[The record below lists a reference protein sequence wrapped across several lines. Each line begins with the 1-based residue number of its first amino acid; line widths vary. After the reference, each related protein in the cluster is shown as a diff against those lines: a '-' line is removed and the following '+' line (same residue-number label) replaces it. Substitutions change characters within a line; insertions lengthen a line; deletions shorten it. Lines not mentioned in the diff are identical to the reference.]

1 MTVNEYWPDEY
12 ILNAVRAYPEE
23 KIKMS
28 VVDPQEFKRLI
39 ENDIAKDMV
48 DAALKHNKIN
58 FEQTYRQE
66 ANGSMVVIKAQ
77 TAMLSLDELNG
88 LYKHISDLKRENRA
102 LRSAINGG

>member
-1 MTVNEYWPDEY
+1 MTVKEYWPDEY

-23 KIKMS
+23 QIKMS
-28 VVDPQEFKRLI
+28 IVDPQEFKRLI

-88 LYKHISDLKRENRA
+88 LYKYISDLKSENRA